1 MNKKKESIIN
11 SDVNNFLHILDKLD
25 SAYRNNNELNIY
37 KLPCILER
45 QATRLYTH
53 YEDWTTINDDIKFMD
68 NIKSRISIVELN
80 NNLKEFIKEQ
90 DDFELGMM
98 YYTAM
103 LLSISKAI

>member
-11 SDVNNFLHILDKLD
+11 DNVNNFLHILNKLD

-45 QATRLYTH
+45 EATRLYTH
-53 YEDWTTINDDIKFMD
+53 YEDWTTINDDIKYMD
-68 NIKSRISIVELN
+68 SIKSRISVVELN

-90 DDFELGMM
+90 DDFEMGMM
-98 YYTAM
+98 YYTAR